1 MKLPRA
7 FIHHFNSL
15 DESNVKSLNIDIIYI
30 SFYRSLKLGSSNYIV
45 VLKRKKPYPFSHK
58 WHLTPWKSFGTI
70 DYKHHEH
77 VKLYNI
83 KFFTS
88 GGRKYYKRLVC
99 DDLGQLLRYVTILHT
114 WHFPFIIIKTWI
126 ENFYFVQYPLAI
138 DFIHLCSVM
147 HT

>member
-15 DESNVKSLNIDIIYI
+15 DESNVNSLNIDIIYI
-30 SFYRSLKLGSSNYIV
+30 SFYRSLKLGSSIDIV

-58 WHLTPWKSFGTI
+58 WHLTPWKSLGTI

-99 DDLGQLLRYVTILHT
+99 DDLGHLLRYVTILHT

-126 ENFYFVQYPLAI
+126 EKFHFVQHPLAI